1 MALTI
6 WDHCPTQSLT
16 KMLNAILDIDEFH
29 LSMDRRGIMNSE
41 NLCGVV
47 KDELLHTEKLLSREG
62 KRGKKHILR

>member
-16 KMLNAILDIDEFH
+16 KMLNAILDIDEIWPFII
-29 LSMDRRGIMNSE
+29 SMGIMNSE

-62 KRGKKHILR
+62 RGKKHIH